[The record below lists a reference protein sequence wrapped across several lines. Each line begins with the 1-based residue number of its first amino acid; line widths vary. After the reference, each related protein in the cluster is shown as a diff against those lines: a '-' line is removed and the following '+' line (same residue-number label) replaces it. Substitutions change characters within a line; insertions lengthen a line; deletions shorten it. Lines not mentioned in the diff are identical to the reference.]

1 MVMRPLSVLR
11 RLATGPIASVM
22 VLGFIGLTFLWF
34 QFGPAGVLSS
44 TGVPLLDSQT
54 AYTPDRAYLQLDSYG
69 AIGRR
74 QYQLFLLGDFAWIL
88 LMGIT
93 VAVLLLLALRAL
105 RRDSRPFNWILALP
119 AAVVLLDWI
128 ENAALL
134 LITSRYPTR
143 MDGLASIVPLVTT
156 AKLMLVNVTFMVT
169 IAAAGAVIIV
179 LVMRAVRQPT

>member
-1 MVMRPLSVLR
+1 MVTRPLTVLR
-11 RLATGPIASVM
+11 RLATGPIAAVM
-22 VLGFIGLTFLWF
+22 VLAFIGLTFLWF

-54 AYTPDRAYLQLDSYG
+54 AYTPDQAYLQLDSYG
-69 AIGRR
+69 EIGRR
-74 QYQLFLLGDFAWIL
+74 QYQLFLLGDFVWIL

-93 VAVLLLLALRAL
+93 IAILLLLALRAL
-105 RRDSRPFNWILALP
+105 RRDTRPFNWILFLP

-128 ENAALL
+128 ENASLL
-134 LITSRYPTR
+134 LMTSRYPAR
-143 MDGLASIVPLVTT
+143 MDGLAGIVPLFTT
-156 AKLMLVNVTFMVT
+156 AKLMMLNVTFIVA